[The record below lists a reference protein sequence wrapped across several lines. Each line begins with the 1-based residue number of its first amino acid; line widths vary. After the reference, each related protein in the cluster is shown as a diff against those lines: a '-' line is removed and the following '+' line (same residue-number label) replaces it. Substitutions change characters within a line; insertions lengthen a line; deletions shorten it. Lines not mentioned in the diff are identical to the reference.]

1 MRKGVNSGE
10 GSEEGHA
17 GPEEVRAQLLLPLCC
32 KLGEQKG
39 GGGRKNDPFTELMD
53 VSCWGSQTPHRRS
66 PSLTAVREREKS
78 ECSPATCP
86 PESVFTCRGLRAG
99 F

>member
-1 MRKGVNSGE
+1 MRKGVSSGE

-39 GGGRKNDPFTELMD
+39 GAGRKNDPFTELMD
-53 VSCWGSQTPHRRS
+53 VSCWGLSDAS
-66 PSLTAVREREKS
+66 PTLSLTYRCQGEGE
-78 ECSPATCP
+78 E
-86 PESVFTCRGLRAG
+86 
-99 F
+99 